1 MYNLKYLEFQRIIK
15 ELQFVESDYLYQSE
29 VIKESDKLFLN
40 SVNVILDKYPDI
52 KKVWDNKNISEKT
65 LQKIENISKNI
76 EIDEI
81 VNKPIH
87 SSETKKIYREIVK
100 STHPDIIK
108 NTKLNELY
116 LESTVAYE
124 SNDLITLYKVCSE
137 LMIDFS
143 WSDNEILKIKERIEK
158 YKNQINFIE
167 STYTFKW
174 LKCDNDIDKLKIILN
189 FIENKIK

>member
-29 VIKESDKLFLN
+29 VIKESDKIFLN
-40 SVNVILDKYPDI
+40 SVNVILEKYPDI

-65 LQKIENISKNI
+65 LLKIENISKI

-81 VNKPIH
+81 IHKPTH
-87 SSETKKIYREIVK
+87 SLEIKKIYREIVK

-116 LESTVAYE
+116 LESTGAYE

-137 LMIDFS
+137 LMIDFN

-158 YKNQINFIE
+158 YKSQINFIE